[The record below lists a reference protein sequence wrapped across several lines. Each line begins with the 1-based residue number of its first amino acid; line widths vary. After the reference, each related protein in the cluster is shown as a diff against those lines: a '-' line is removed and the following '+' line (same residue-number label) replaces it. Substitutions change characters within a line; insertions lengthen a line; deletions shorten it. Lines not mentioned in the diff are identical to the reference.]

1 MVQKKKRTG
10 NKSLLWFLIASTILL
25 TLTAFIVTNF
35 TTIKDIIIGMGYRPS
50 GEMEEIREKLNLTG
64 TGARI
69 FNASLPELMEK
80 TEFNHTCRE
89 IENESAILG
98 CYSDDKI
105 YIYNIVDNELPG
117 IRELTSAHELLHAVY
132 KRMSSGD
139 KNKWNDILSQVYENN
154 KKVMGEEIEMY
165 PDDQRREEIYV
176 RAGTEVK
183 QLPEELEKH
192 YAEVF
197 KNQDAIVDFY
207 ESYIAVF
214 REIEQKMDELLGQIN
229 RLGEEVSVKTADYEN
244 QVGELNK
251 KVDEFNKCAETLNC
265 FTSVSVFNRERAGL
279 VAEQNSL
286 SSLYDKIEELISKY
300 NNLVTEYNENVL
312 HGQALNMTI
321 NSSAKVEEVAD

>member
-10 NKSLLWFLIASTILL
+10 NKSLLWFLIASTMLL

-50 GEMEEIREKLNLTG
+50 AQMEEIREKLNLTG

-89 IENESAILG
+89 VENESAILG
-98 CYSDDKI
+98 CYRDDKI

-214 REIEQKMDELLGQIN
+214 REIERKMDELLEQIN

-244 QVGELNK
+244 RVGELNK

-312 HGQALNMTI
+312 HGQTLNMTI